1 MKQLSALLA
10 LVLIGLMVFGAGS
23 AVAQKKMM
31 KKEPVVWPSDKLT
44 WVEIPNT
51 GGVKQAVLWGNP
63 GKGAYGALD
72 KFSAGTKFPLH
83 YHTNAMKIVLIS
95 GTWLYTPEGGSEN
108 RLGPGSY
115 LSFGAK
121 DRHVSGAAEGSECVF
136 FVEQPGKFDMV
147 PIESPK
153 EKK

>member
-1 MKQLSALLA
+1 MKKLSSSLA
-10 LVLIGLMVFGAGS
+10 LVLIGLMIFGAGS

-31 KKEPVVWPSDKLT
+31 KKAPVVWPADKLT

-63 GKGAYGALD
+63 DKGAYGALD
-72 KFSAGTKFPLH
+72 KFPAGAKFPLH
-83 YHTNAMKIVLIS
+83 YHTNALKGVVIS

-121 DRHVSGAAEGSECVF
+121 DRHVSGAAEGSECIF
-136 FVEQPGKFDMV
+136 FLEQPGKFDMM
-147 PIESPK
+147 PIS
-153 EKK
+153 EKMMKK